1 MRDKT
6 DHDKYADDLSNIVQW
21 TNWVESTM
29 KRIITLYL
37 KIPAEQVDFFEGNVL
52 NNAVIGF
59 AQKVKVVQAIN
70 RRAAAVKK
78 FEQHPFSVMM
88 TRRNAFAH
96 QDLMTS
102 VRLIEDKDG
111 LPDVQLVIESMQ
123 GNGELEE
130 ITRERAFAEF
140 FEAFM
145 KCEKI
150 LDEMLV
156 ALGEE
161 PRSVTSFPE
170 KSRDTD
176 GDVPAPRKVLGLCGC
191 PIPAR

>member
-1 MRDKT
+1 MQAQNGRKLPLISNRQEALMRDKT

-37 KIPAEQVDFFEGNVL
+37 NIPAEQVDFFEGNVL

-88 TRRNAFAH
+88 TRRNAFA
-96 QDLMTS
+96 
-102 VRLIEDKDG
+102 
-111 LPDVQLVIESMQ
+111 
-123 GNGELEE
+123 
-130 ITRERAFAEF
+130 
-140 FEAFM
+140 
-145 KCEKI
+145 
-150 LDEMLV
+150 
-156 ALGEE
+156 
-161 PRSVTSFPE
+161 
-170 KSRDTD
+170 
-176 GDVPAPRKVLGLCGC
+176 
-191 PIPAR
+191 